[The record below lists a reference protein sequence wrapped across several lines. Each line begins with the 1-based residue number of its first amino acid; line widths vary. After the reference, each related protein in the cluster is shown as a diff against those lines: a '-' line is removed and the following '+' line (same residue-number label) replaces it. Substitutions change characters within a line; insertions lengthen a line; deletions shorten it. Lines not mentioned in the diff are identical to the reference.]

1 MHSHV
6 HESIHHVAHHRLHSF
21 SHKRRCHAARSAART
36 AGGGHAAIHHA
47 IHRACAC
54 HTGAHTLSSEARP
67 GRAEGSN
74 VRGHVQHGAH
84 VKHGFM
90 HGSMHFIGQSAM
102 SPGDSVMRGRRSARS
117 AHREV
122 AGRQQA
128 GVGEAEKEP
137 IMRAPI
143 SYSNCNHVHVL

>member
-1 MHSHV
+1 
-6 HESIHHVAHHRLHSF
+6 
-21 SHKRRCHAARSAART
+21 
-36 AGGGHAAIHHA
+36 
-47 IHRACAC
+47 
-54 HTGAHTLSSEARP
+54 LSSEARP

-117 AHREV
+117 AQERSL
-122 AGRQQA
+122 
-128 GVGEAEKEP
+128 VGNRRTGASAKLKKS
-137 IMRAPI
+137 R
-143 SYSNCNHVHVL
+143 